1 MLRALPGAAP
11 APAPARSG
19 RAPAACAMTAAFRKA
34 AKAGQ
39 REHRERG
46 QPRSRR
52 QLGLLEKKE
61 DYKRRAD
68 DYHKKQNVLK
78 ALRKKALEKNPDE
91 FYFKMT
97 RVHLQDGVHVIKQPK
112 EEVTQEQLKVMRTQD
127 LKYIEMK
134 RVAEAKKI
142 ERMKSELHLL
152 DAQGKQSNKHVFFFD
167 TKKEVQEFDVATHL
181 NTSPELVDRV
191 YNRPTIETLQKE
203 TVKGATQP
211 AHLKKLAQ
219 QRKHQ
224 YSLLKQR
231 IEREKKMF
239 IIAQKIQARKDLLD
253 KTYKVKVKKETI
265 NSPPVY
271 KFKFQR
277 KR

>member
-1 MLRALPGAAP
+1 MA
-11 APAPARSG
+11 
-19 RAPAACAMTAAFRKA
+19 AAFRKA
-34 AKAGQ
+34 AQGRAAGT
-39 REHRERG
+39 RERAPSPPA
-46 QPRSRR
+46 PRRHGSC
-52 QLGLLEKKE
+52 
-61 DYKRRAD
+61 
-68 DYHKKQNVLK
+68 DYHKKQNALK

-97 RVHLQDGVHVIKQPK
+97 RDGVHVIKQPK

-127 LKYIEMK
+127 LKYVEMK

-152 DAQGKQSNKHVFFFD
+152 DDQGTQSNKHVFFFD

-203 TVKGATQP
+203 TVKGATHP

-231 IEREKKMF
+231 IEREKMMF
-239 IIAQKIQARKDLLD
+239 VIAQKIQARKDLLD
-253 KTYKVKVKKETI
+253 KTSKVKVKKETV
-265 NSPPVY
+265 NSPAVY

>member
-1 MLRALPGAAP
+1 VASDPLQGGSAMAA
-11 APAPARSG
+11 
-19 RAPAACAMTAAFRKA
+19 TFRKA

-39 REHRERG
+39 REHWERG
-46 QPRSRR
+46 QPRFRR
-52 QLGLLEKKE
+52 QLGLLEKKR

-68 DYHKKQNVLK
+68 DYHKKENALK
-78 ALRKKALEKNPDE
+78 ALHKK
-91 FYFKMT
+91 
-97 RVHLQDGVHVIKQPK
+97 DGVHLIKQPK

-127 LKYIEMK
+127 LKYVEMK

-152 DAQGKQSNKHVFFFD
+152 DAQGMQSNKHVFFFD

-203 TVKGATQP
+203 TVKGATHP

-231 IEREKKMF
+231 IEREKMMF
-239 IIAQKIQARKDLLD
+239 VIAQKIQARKDLLD
-253 KTYKVKVKKETI
+253 KTSKVKVKKETV
-265 NSPPVY
+265 NSPAVY

>member
-1 MLRALPGAAP
+1 MA
-11 APAPARSG
+11 
-19 RAPAACAMTAAFRKA
+19 AAFRKA
-34 AKAGQ
+34 GKAGQ
-39 REHRERG
+39 RTHQERG
-46 QPRSRR
+46 QPRARR
-52 QLGLLEKKE
+52 QLGLLEKKK
-61 DYKRRAD
+61 DYKLRAA
-68 DYHKKQNVLK
+68 DYHKKQNALR

-91 FYFKMT
+91 FYFRMT
-97 RVHLQDGVHVIKQPK
+97 RVQLQDGVHVIKQPK
-112 EEVTQEQLKVMRTQD
+112 EEVTLEQLKVMRTQD
-127 LKYIEMK
+127 LKYVEMK

-191 YNRPTIETLQKE
+191 YNRPTIETLRKE
-203 TVKGATQP
+203 TVKGATHS
-211 AHLKKLAQ
+211 ARLKKLAQ

-239 IIAQKIQARKDLLD
+239 IIAQKIQTRKDLLD
-253 KTYKVKVKKETI
+253 KTQKVKVKKETV
-265 NSPPVY
+265 NSPAVY
-271 KFKFQR
+271 KFQFQR

>member
-1 MLRALPGAAP
+1 MA
-11 APAPARSG
+11 
-19 RAPAACAMTAAFRKA
+19 AAFRKA
-34 AKAGQ
+34 AKAAQ

-46 QPRSRR
+46 QPRFRR
-52 QLGLLEKKE
+52 KLGLLEKKE

-78 ALRKKALEKNPDE
+78 ALHKKALEKNPDE

-97 RVHLQDGVHVIKQPK
+97 RVQLQDGVHVLKQPK
-112 EEVTQEQLKVMRTQD
+112 EEVTEEQLKVMRTQD
-127 LKYIEMK
+127 LKYVEMK

-152 DAQGKQSNKHVFFFD
+152 DAPGKQPNKHVFFFN
-167 TKKEVQEFDVATHL
+167 TKKEVRDFDVATHL
-181 NTSPELVDRV
+181 NTSPELVNRV

-203 TVKGATQP
+203 KVKGATHP
-211 AHLKKLAQ
+211 AHLQKLAQ
-219 QRKHQ
+219 QRKRQ

-231 IEREKKMF
+231 IERERKMF
-239 IIAQKIQARKDLLD
+239 VIAQKIQTRKDLLD
-253 KTYKVKVKKETI
+253 KTHKVKVKKETV
-265 NSPPVY
+265 NSPAVY

>member
-1 MLRALPGAAP
+1 MAA
-11 APAPARSG
+11 S
-19 RAPAACAMTAAFRKA
+19 FRKA

-46 QPRSRR
+46 QPRFRR
-52 QLGLLEKKE
+52 QLGLLEKKQ
-61 DYKRRAD
+61 DYKRRAA

-97 RVHLQDGVHVIKQPK
+97 RVQLQDGVHVIKQPK

-127 LKYIEMK
+127 LKYVEMK

-152 DAQGKQSNKHVFFFD
+152 DAQGTQSNKHVFFFD

-203 TVKGATQP
+203 TVKGATHP

-231 IEREKKMF
+231 IEREKMMF
-239 IIAQKIQARKDLLD
+239 VIAQKIQTRKDLLD
-253 KTYKVKVKKETI
+253 KTAKVKVKKETV
-265 NSPPVY
+265 NSPAVY